1 MNIDRLAIAI
11 LILAGCQHWLLAD
24 ETVVWNESMKVVH
37 FETLQHSLLDKLRSQ
52 SVTGTVVIR
61 VGLDTSGGVSSVM
74 AISGPKDLVSNCLA
88 NSRKWR
94 FQPNPDRSA
103 VIVYWFRRG
112 GLCNRPCPSQ
122 FSFEPPNLAII
133 TMGDPVVLY

>member
-1 MNIDRLAIAI
+1 MKVDRLAIAI
-11 LILAGCQHWLLAD
+11 LMLTGCQHWALAD
-24 ETVVWNESMKVVH
+24 ETIVWNESMKIVH
-37 FETLQHSLLDKLRSQ
+37 FETLQHSLLDKLKSQ

-61 VGLDTSGGVSSVM
+61 VGLDTSGGVSSAI
-74 AISGPKDLVSNCLA
+74 AISGPKTLVPSCLA

-94 FQPNPDRSA
+94 FQPNGVRNA

>member
-1 MNIDRLAIAI
+1 VNIDRLAIAI

-61 VGLDTSGGVSSVM
+61 VGLDTSGGVSSVI
-74 AISGPKDLVSNCLA
+74 AISGPKDLGERKPMMPGMFWRGCVEKHDIDQISRRGQG
-88 NSRKWR
+88 SRK
-94 FQPNPDRSA
+94 A
-103 VIVYWFRRG
+103 AKAG
-112 GLCNRPCPSQ
+112 HTTKG
-122 FSFEPPNLAII
+122 
-133 TMGDPVVLY
+133 